1 MLTVPIQTPFLPDRA
16 GRLPLNMVPQL
27 NEIAS
32 FHLQND
38 TVKQVFDEITS
49 YNLLSVIKA
58 QEIKIFPEFYKHWK
72 SNDNLLI
79 KCQLHSVGTT
89 SYNVQFDIHHE
100 TDNTILCQNI
110 RSIVVCD
117 IKMKPHPI
125 PKDSLNYLK
134 SVALHMKRYFVP
146 PAFKTKSN
154 ENYETSAIV
163 RPSDMDH
170 YYHVNQSNYLEFMLD
185 AAVSAARSGAYTSL
199 KQDIAFASVD
209 HVIMDYERELCLDEN
224 VKIETWE
231 DSEHPM
237 KLCFE
242 MSTGT
247 KLAFKGSILLHE
259 PFLKFSDKIKTNFPR
274 AEEF

>member
-1 MLTVPIQTPFLPDRA
+1 MQTPFLPDRA

-32 FHLQND
+32 FHLQNESG
-38 TVKQVFDEITS
+38 KHVFDNITNN
-49 YNLLSVIKA
+49 NLISVAKG
-58 QEIKIFPEFYKHWK
+58 QEIKIFPEFYKHWRT
-72 SNDNLLI
+72 NDNLLI
-79 KCQLHSVGTT
+79 KCQLHSVGTK
-89 SYNVQFDIHHE
+89 SFNLQFDIHHE
-100 TDNTILCQNI
+100 TDTTMLCRNI
-110 RSIVVCD
+110 RSVVVCD

-125 PKDSLNYLK
+125 PKESLNYLK
-134 SVALHMKRYFVP
+134 SVALHAERYFIP

-154 ENYETSAIV
+154 DSYETSAIV
-163 RPSDMDH
+163 RPSDLDH

-209 HVIMDYERELCLDEN
+209 HIIMDYERELCLDEN

-231 DSEHPM
+231 DNEHPM
-237 KLCFE
+237 KLCFQ
-242 MSTGT
+242 MSTSS

-259 PFLKFSDKIKTNFPR
+259 PFLKFNDKIKQNFPR
-274 AEEF
+274 AKEF